1 MVVGPLEGTKWRSI
15 TGLSKTLAAELA
27 AAGLPVST
35 AIAPWWNPPSLLAGA
50 RMRWWRQPALRAFA
64 DHPSGVVHLTDH
76 ALGHHVDRF
85 RGRAPVLVTCHDLL
99 PFTLPGYYRTRG
111 ERLLKQSLLRHSYRG
126 LTRASLVVAVS
137 EFTAGEAV
145 SRLSLPRSRVVVVP
159 NMVRRDFRPIDRAA
173 AESVLAA
180 AGVHLPPGPRVLS
193 VGHSGPY
200 KNIEFLL
207 EAMATR
213 PLQGATLIRVG
224 RLSREQRQLA
234 GALGVERR
242 LQTTGPVTDG
252 VLGALYAASD
262 ALAQPSR
269 AEGFGIPVI
278 EAMACGLPAVTS
290 DGGALPEVVGDAGVV
305 VPLAG
310 LGAANRF
317 AEALA
322 TATTPSLS
330 RRHLVERGIARAAG
344 YAPEVVIPMLRD
356 AYARAGGSV

>member
-1 MVVGPLEGTKWRSI
+1 MVVGPLEGAKWRSI

-99 PFTLPGYYRTRG
+99 PFTLPGYYRTRR

-126 LTRASLVVAVS
+126 LSRASLVVAVS

-145 SRLSLPRSRVVVVP
+145 RRLPLSSSSMAVVP
-159 NMVRRDFRPIDRAA
+159 NMVRRVFRPIDRTS
-173 AESVLAA
+173 AESVLDAS
-180 AGVHLPPGPRVLS
+180 GVQLPPGPRVLS

-207 EAMATR
+207 EVMATR
-213 PLQGATLIRVG
+213 QLQDATLIRVG
-224 RLSREQRQLA
+224 GLSRQQHQLA
-234 GALGVERR
+234 GALNLERR
-242 LQTTGPVTDG
+242 VLLTGPVTDA
-252 VLGALYAASD
+252 VLAALYAASD
-262 ALAQPSR
+262 VLAQPSR